1 MKNPQ
6 KEVEY
11 QGVSLF
17 AYMKMYEKLLYDYL
31 QDGEEEFVK
40 NKIEKK
46 GRKEIH
52 SFYVDIERMN
62 NISKQQ
68 IKQELIRVGLVI
80 SSIENYKNK

>member
-1 MKNPQ
+1 MAN
-6 KEVEY
+6 EVKDD
-11 QGVSLF
+11 GFKDVSLL
-17 AYMKMYEKLLYDYL
+17 AYMKIYEKLLYDYL
-31 QDGEEEFVK
+31 QGGEEEFVK

-52 SFYVDIERMN
+52 SVYVDVEKMN
-62 NISKQQ
+62 MISKNQ

>member
-1 MKNPQ
+1 MKNHQ
-6 KEVEY
+6 EKEEY
-11 QGVSLF
+11 QDVSLL

-52 SFYVDIERMN
+52 SVYVDIERMN